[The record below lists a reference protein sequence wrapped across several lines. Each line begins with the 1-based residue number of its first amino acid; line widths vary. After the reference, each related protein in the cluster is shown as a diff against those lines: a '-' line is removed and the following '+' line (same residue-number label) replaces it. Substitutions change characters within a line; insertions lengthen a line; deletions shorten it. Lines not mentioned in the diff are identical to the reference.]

1 MSDFQKRIRELE
13 EEISYLHS
21 ILDSHGISY
30 SDCAVRTDICGDSF
44 DNDESNA
51 IDTSNSVK
59 MPEQDQ
65 GSRIFPSLQ

>member
-30 SDCAVRTDICGDSF
+30 SDCAVRTDICADSS

>member
-30 SDCAVRTDICGDSF
+30 SDCAVRTDICVDSS

-51 IDTSNSVK
+51 IDTT
-59 MPEQDQ
+59 
-65 GSRIFPSLQ
+65 